1 MSLCTWIH
9 RRDGEDFEKPIV
21 GKADEKCKHKRT
33 EKVGHQ
39 CTSLG
44 NFLLLRKMSVD
55 RKMRA
60 GWVNRVG

>member
-1 MSLCTWIH
+1 M
-9 RRDGEDFEKPIV
+9 GE
-21 GKADEKCKHKRT
+21 ADEKCEHDEGT
-33 EKVGHQ
+33 EKVEHQ

-60 GWVNRVG
+60 GWVNRVGVKQRTRAGP